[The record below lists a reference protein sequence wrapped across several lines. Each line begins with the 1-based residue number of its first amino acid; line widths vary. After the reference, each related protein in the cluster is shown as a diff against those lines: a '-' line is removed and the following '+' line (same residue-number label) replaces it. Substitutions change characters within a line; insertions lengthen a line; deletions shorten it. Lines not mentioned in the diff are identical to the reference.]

1 MNEKL
6 LLIVA
11 LMLTISIIY
20 KKIIDILD
28 TLAKIHKK
36 IIQKEIEELKNIHS
50 LRSNYIA
57 DITKL
62 LLHQSKLNYLK
73 IIKNEKLI
81 KHNFLIHEEY
91 LNNKI
96 EKKLFMSKII
106 RKKSLISAEK
116 KLSLY
121 FYNRILTEIKLEI
134 MMDYKKK
141 CNNLDYINKG
151 LSY

>member
-6 LLIVA
+6 LLILA
-11 LMLTISIIY
+11 LILTVSIIY

-36 IIQKEIEELKNIHS
+36 IIKKEMTELENIHN

-81 KHNFLIHEEY
+81 KHNFLVHEEY

-106 RKKSLISAEK
+106 RKKSLIFSEK
-116 KLSLY
+116 KLSLH
-121 FYNRILTEIKLEI
+121 FYNKILTEIREEI
-134 MMDYKKK
+134 IMDYRKK
-141 CNNLDYINKG
+141 CNSLDYIKKS